1 MIVNGLELGFLI
13 ILGAWMLVVTRIV
26 LDNRSVVRDMMIARD
41 AVWKAYNSNQEDI
54 AQLTLHDFTEEE

>member
-1 MIVNGLELGFLI
+1 MIMNGLELGFLI

-41 AVWKAYNSNQEDI
+41 AVWNAYNSNQED
-54 AQLTLHDFTEEE
+54 ASQLTLHDFTEEE

>member
-1 MIVNGLELGFLI
+1 MNGLELGFLI

-41 AVWKAYNSNQEDI
+41 AVWKAYNSNQEDR

>member
-1 MIVNGLELGFLI
+1 MIMNGLELGFLI

-41 AVWKAYNSNQEDI
+41 AVWKAYNSNQEDR

>member
-1 MIVNGLELGFLI
+1 MNGLELGFLI

-41 AVWKAYNSNQEDI
+41 AVWNAYNSNQED
-54 AQLTLHDFTEEE
+54 ASQLTLHDFTEEE